1 MEMNGLHATCSFNMY
16 RHQQHSLE
24 LSLFQPQQH
33 LWPSLSK
40 LDISGRYVS
49 TFSTKLLPSA
59 ETHINCLSNP
69 AKITSSKQALVQIKG
84 GFFLITA
91 VSSRFFFLQNLQNVI
106 KKSVFWNTPT
116 QLQGL
121 AFCHAVI
128 AQTHRGSRRSWA
140 HLPDSAGNDLNMVN
154 LIESSYIF
162 TIPRRNMTIL
172 DT

>member
-1 MEMNGLHATCSFNMY
+1 MAYMQHAALICIDINSIHLSWVYSNHSSISDPLWANWTFPGGTSALFPQNCS
-16 RHQQHSLE
+16 HQLRRTSAVYQIRQKS
-24 LSLFQPQQH
+24 PQANK
-33 LWPSLSK
+33 LWCKS
-40 LDISGRYVS
+40 RE
-49 TFSTKLLPSA
+49 F
-59 ETHINCLSNP
+59 
-69 AKITSSKQALVQIKG
+69 
-84 GFFLITA
+84 FFLITA
-91 VSSRFFFLQNLQNVI
+91 VSSRFFLQNLQNVI

-128 AQTHRGSRRSWA
+128 AQTHRGSRRYRA